1 MKTQE
6 RPQRKDVLYLP
17 IEQIN
22 IEPDFNV
29 RQDMGDLSALAKSIE
44 ENGIKN
50 PIRGFKRDGVYWI
63 TDGHRRYYA
72 AKILVKK
79 GIDVKIPLISEGHLV
94 TEEQRV
100 IDMLVCNDGKKLNP
114 IEESEAVARLFN
126 YGYSETDINK
136 KTGFSKVYI
145 CNLKL
150 LNSAPRKLKDLI
162 IQNIVSATL
171 AMSIL
176 RECKDYSEALE
187 LIEAAIKGKS
197 ISVPKTKKTKQ
208 FAIETELEP
217 EEEGEEDA
225 QTPVRITAKDI
236 QKTKGEHNS
245 FSCLEKA
252 FKKIDKD
259 KLPIRNDKLALV
271 NYLREIVKGSY
282 SLEDFILDLTN

>member
-50 PIRGFKRDGVYWI
+50 PIRGFKREGVYWI

-126 YGYSETDINK
+126 YGYSETGN
-136 KTGFSKVYI
+136 
-145 CNLKL
+145 
-150 LNSAPRKLKDLI
+150 
-162 IQNIVSATL
+162 
-171 AMSIL
+171 
-176 RECKDYSEALE
+176 EALRI
-187 LIEAAIKGKS
+187 L
-197 ISVPKTKKTKQ
+197 Q
-208 FAIETELEP
+208 TE
-217 EEEGEEDA
+217 G
-225 QTPVRITAKDI
+225 
-236 QKTKGEHNS
+236 
-245 FSCLEKA
+245 
-252 FKKIDKD
+252 
-259 KLPIRNDKLALV
+259 
-271 NYLREIVKGSY
+271 
-282 SLEDFILDLTN
+282 

>member
-1 MKTQE
+1 MKQE

-50 PIRGFKRDGVYWI
+50 PIRGFKREGVYWI

-208 FAIETELEP
+208 LAIETELEP
-217 EEEGEEDA
+217 EEEGEEEEE
-225 QTPVRITAKDI
+225 TPVRITAKDI

>member
-50 PIRGFKRDGVYWI
+50 TIRGFKRDGVYWI

-208 FAIETELEP
+208 LAIETELEP
-217 EEEGEEDA
+217 EEEGEEEEE
-225 QTPVRITAKDI
+225 TPVRITAKDI

>member
-50 PIRGFKRDGVYWI
+50 PIRGFKREGVYWI

-208 FAIETELEP
+208 LAIETELEP
-217 EEEGEEDA
+217 EEEGEEEEE
-225 QTPVRITAKDI
+225 TPVRITAKDI

>member
-208 FAIETELEP
+208 LAIETELEP
-217 EEEGEEDA
+217 EEEGEEEEE
-225 QTPVRITAKDI
+225 TPVRITAKDI

>member
-1 MKTQE
+1 MKQE

-50 PIRGFKRDGVYWI
+50 PIRGFKREGVYWI

-126 YGYSETDINK
+126 YGYSESEINK

-150 LNSAPRKLKDLI
+150 LNSAPKKLKDLI

-176 RECKDYSEALE
+176 RECKDYTEALE

-197 ISVPKTKKTKQ
+197 ISEPKTKKTKQ
-208 FAIETELEP
+208 LAIDTELEP
-217 EEEGEEDA
+217 EGEEA
-225 QTPVRITAKDI
+225 ETPVKITAKDI

-259 KLPIRNDKLALV
+259 KLPIRNEKLALV